1 MGTEFAPV
9 IFMVIT
15 DREPAPELETIEHNQ
30 ILEDADLQE
39 LIEAIDWMAIQS

>member
-15 DREPAPELETIEHNQ
+15 DREPAPELETIEYNQ
-30 ILEDADLQE
+30 ILEDEDLQG
-39 LIEAIDWMAIQS
+39 LIEALDWIAIQS